1 MTNALPGRRMA
12 LPVATAAAVSAAYV
26 RAAGLANLAG
36 SPARRTQQVM
46 PVNVSRGRS
55 PTH

>member
-12 LPVATAAAVSAAYV
+12 LPVATAAAVPAAYV
-26 RAAGLANLAG
+26 RAADLANLAG